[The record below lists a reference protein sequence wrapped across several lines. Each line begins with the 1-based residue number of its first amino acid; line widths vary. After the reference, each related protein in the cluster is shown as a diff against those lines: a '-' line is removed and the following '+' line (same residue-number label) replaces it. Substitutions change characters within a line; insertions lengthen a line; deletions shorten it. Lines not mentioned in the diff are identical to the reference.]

1 MLTTPMAQTFTLHL
15 PNIGRVAGE
24 IIQGHVDVNVP
35 MALQDQIENVR
46 IMLRGSIVTKMTET
60 RQVNGPN
67 GQRTETY
74 QKSQTVPLLRV
85 DQQIWDN
92 FNSPQNLQIL
102 TCPFSIQLPSGL
114 PPSFHYSSGSL
125 TAAVSYSISVVGA
138 RHGVFH
144 ANRRIR
150 QIFSVVPSATAYE
163 LNAREALR
171 QGWNGPWK
179 PIVNNRKMRRG
190 IFGDYADAKVELM
203 LPDLQSF
210 PMSTSIPFSCHF
222 ITRTKPVHHDD
233 LDHKGEKLFPA
244 PPDSPAD
251 VELELKLLG
260 HVRAHGSQHEL
271 NVKYD
276 LKGSLGDKAS
286 VGNVRITTDEPAW
299 NPLPDH
305 KDKGTWTRGV
315 RFEGFMS
322 FPFAPTF
329 STATADWHYQ
339 LKFDMDYPGIGNHL
353 VLEFPIHI
361 NSGCACPPPP
371 NPQYNANVPY
381 AYPLSSGPPPIK
393 YLPAGYWSGN
403 DHDWTE
409 GA

>member
-1 MLTTPMAQTFTLHL
+1 
-15 PNIGRVAGE
+15 
-24 IIQGHVDVNVP
+24 
-35 MALQDQIENVR
+35 
-46 IMLRGSIVTKMTET
+46 
-60 RQVNGPN
+60 
-67 GQRTETY
+67 
-74 QKSQTVPLLRV
+74 
-85 DQQIWDN
+85 
-92 FNSPQNLQIL
+92 
-102 TCPFSIQLPSGL
+102 
-114 PPSFHYSSGSL
+114 
-125 TAAVSYSISVVGA
+125 
-138 RHGVFH
+138 
-144 ANRRIR
+144 
-150 QIFSVVPSATAYE
+150 
-163 LNAREALR
+163 
-171 QGWNGPWK
+171 
-179 PIVNNRKMRRG
+179 
-190 IFGDYADAKVELM
+190 M

-286 VGNVRITTDEPAW
+286 VGNVRITTDEPVW

-329 STATADWHYQ
+329 STATADWHVSDVVID
-339 LKFDMDYPGIGNHL
+339 LRMSEGRLICGPRVSTSSSSTWIILALGITSCLN
-353 VLEFPIHI
+353 FPFISILGTHALHRRI
-361 NSGCACPPPP
+361 RNTTRTSPTLMLYHRGRR
-371 NPQYNANVPY
+371 Q
-381 AYPLSSGPPPIK
+381 
-393 YLPAGYWSGN
+393 
-403 DHDWTE
+403 
-409 GA
+409 

>member
-1 MLTTPMAQTFTLHL
+1 MAQTFTLHL

-46 IMLRGSIVTKMTET
+46 IMLRGSIVTYVLFFHVCSSSQCFGIFRRKMTET

-74 QKSQTVPLLRV
+74 QKSQTVPVSVPAMNNAAKKYFLILNVQLLRV

-190 IFGDYADAKVELM
+190 IFGDYADAKVEVRRCFDCQN
-203 LPDLQSF
+203 PT
-210 PMSTSIPFSCHF
+210 TSI
-222 ITRTKPVHHDD
+222 
-233 LDHKGEKLFPA
+233 
-244 PPDSPAD
+244 
-251 VELELKLLG
+251 
-260 HVRAHGSQHEL
+260 
-271 NVKYD
+271 
-276 LKGSLGDKAS
+276 
-286 VGNVRITTDEPAW
+286 
-299 NPLPDH
+299 
-305 KDKGTWTRGV
+305 
-315 RFEGFMS
+315 S
-322 FPFAPTF
+322 FY
-329 STATADWHYQ
+329 S
-339 LKFDMDYPGIGNHL
+339 
-353 VLEFPIHI
+353 
-361 NSGCACPPPP
+361 
-371 NPQYNANVPY
+371 
-381 AYPLSSGPPPIK
+381 
-393 YLPAGYWSGN
+393 
-403 DHDWTE
+403 
-409 GA
+409 